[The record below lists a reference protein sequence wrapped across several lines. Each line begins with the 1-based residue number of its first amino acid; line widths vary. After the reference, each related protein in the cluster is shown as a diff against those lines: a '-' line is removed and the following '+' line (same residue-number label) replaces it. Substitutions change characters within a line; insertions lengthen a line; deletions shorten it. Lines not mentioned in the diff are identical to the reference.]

1 LHFVKRWFSAEP
13 DKVDLQDGMGSNEAR
28 STEPSW
34 TAIQEAALQ
43 VVLLSRREDGFW
55 PLPTTLSEVSETYA
69 DVGTLEHKLRSANKF
84 GSPSITVSFN
94 ALAALKAG
102 LGEVPRETADLTLR
116 QIDSHRGAHG
126 GYGTPVPRMGK
137 TEVNAVP
144 RHTAMAIMAHLEFN
158 RTRSLENLRLHV
170 EPSIDWLLLNQ
181 LKAGG
186 WPYDR
191 TSGREMLGYVS
202 TASSICAFQTYLDM
216 FEDTARSKRKRIITA
231 ISKALVALAKAQK
244 GGIWNGDGSPPD
256 NQVRDAA
263 FALRLLLKGDK
274 EGLVVKSLPD
284 FLATIDEMIVRF
296 SSIVVAGGWPKR
308 PHESASDFAATVSA
322 LFVIQEA
329 GNPAKI
335 EQEKLLA
342 FEATLL
348 ENWQDSD
355 VAPLLTAWNW
365 QCLSILASRFA
376 GPITG
381 TRAEQLRANCGNII
395 EKSLK
400 QKLRRR
406 DFLTLDKRAA
416 ATASFAL
423 AGSDG
428 FDNVGVLKRVFGVF
442 GYASKKVGEIGLE
455 QLIAWTL
462 AGLVAFA
469 IAQRQNVLAFLK

>member
-1 LHFVKRWFSAEP
+1 M
-13 DKVDLQDGMGSNEAR
+13 QNGMGSYEAL
-28 STEPSW
+28 SMEAAW

-55 PLPTTLSEVSETYA
+55 PLPTTVSEVSETYA

-94 ALAALKAG
+94 ALSALKAG
-102 LGEVPRETADLTLR
+102 LGEVPREIADHTLR

-126 GYGTPVPRMGK
+126 GYGTPVPRMGQ

-144 RHTAMAIMAHLEFN
+144 RHTAMAIVAHLEFN
-158 RTRSLENLRLHV
+158 RTRSLENLRLHL

-181 LKAGG
+181 LKTGG

-202 TASSICAFQTYLDM
+202 TASTICAFQTYLDM
-216 FEDTARSKRKRIITA
+216 FEDAAKSKHKRLITA

-244 GGIWNGDGSPPD
+244 GGVWNGDGSPPE

-263 FALRLLLKGDK
+263 FALRLLLRANK
-274 EGLVVKSLPD
+274 EGLVAKSLPD
-284 FLATIDEMIVRF
+284 FLATIDEMVIRF

-308 PHESASDFAATVSA
+308 PLESASDFPATVSA
-322 LFVIQEA
+322 LFVIQVS

-365 QCLSILASRFA
+365 QCLAILASRFT

-381 TRAEQLRANCGNII
+381 KRAELLRANCGNII
-395 EKSLK
+395 EKSHK
-400 QKLRRR
+400 QKLRQS
-406 DFLTLDKRAA
+406 DFLTLDERAA

-423 AGSDG
+423 AGIDG
-428 FDNVGVLKRVFGVF
+428 VDNRSLLKRICGAL
-442 GYASKKVGEIGLE
+442 GALSRKVGEIGLE
-455 QLIAWTL
+455 QLIGWTL
-462 AGLVAFA
+462 TVIAVFA
-469 IAQRQNVLAFLK
+469 IAKWQNVLAFWK